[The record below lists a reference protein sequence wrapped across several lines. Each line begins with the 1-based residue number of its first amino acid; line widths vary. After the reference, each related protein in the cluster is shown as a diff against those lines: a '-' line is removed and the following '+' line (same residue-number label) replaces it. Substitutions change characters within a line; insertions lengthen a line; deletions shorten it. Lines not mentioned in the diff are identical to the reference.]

1 MSYAAGRRRL
11 STSSA
16 PSRMQKVMES
26 FFEPAHKVVLSVPAT
41 TSNLGPA
48 FDSLGLALNFRN
60 RLTVERAERFS
71 IDVRGEGAALDDSGW
86 SPLGITHDQGNLMVR
101 SCKKVLDIFGGAKG
115 EERTMGLRFECHNAV
130 PAQRG
135 LGSSSSALVLGMAA
149 GLALCGRELYTP
161 TSKKLLLQLAADEE
175 GHADNIAAAIYG
187 GMQVNFRASSTG
199 RHGAGQWITQ
209 RVRLPR
215 GLHCVL
221 FIPDEKHVLRDA
233 ARATLPENY
242 SRTDAVHNLGRT
254 AMLVSSFAS
263 GQFDAL
269 RFAMEDRIHQPYRR
283 VLFPFEFLI
292 DAALAAGAHGAF
304 LSSQGPTVV
313 AICGSST
320 GPEIGS
326 DTMAQFLAE
335 AVSVAMTTE
344 AERRGFSGETHIAT
358 PTEEGLLTEGFAS
371 DGTPLWGAAW
381 EEAQKAQMWQ
391 TAPNSPTSP
400 K

>member
-1 MSYAAGRRRL
+1 MHA
-11 STSSA
+11 
-16 PSRMQKVMES
+16 V
-26 FFEPAHKVVLSVPAT
+26 
-41 TSNLGPA
+41 
-48 FDSLGLALNFRN
+48 
-60 RLTVERAERFS
+60 
-71 IDVRGEGAALDDSGW
+71 DVRGEGAALDDSGW

-254 AMLVSSFAS
+254 AMLISSFAS

-358 PTEEGLLTEGFAS
+358 PCGDS
-371 DGTPLWGAAW
+371 
-381 EEAQKAQMWQ
+381 
-391 TAPNSPTSP
+391 
-400 K
+400 